1 MYLIKSIL
9 LYTSLL
15 TSNYEISFVRF
26 YANESDYISDIR
38 LLATQRFAQSHMQVF
53 YNDQKIPQIK
63 EWLDGKG
70 ETIKWEVLDYKEKR
84 LIRRYFLNIDQKP
97 DSLIQFGQDEPWSQE
112 FRKSYDKSNRQ
123 YYEGQESKFILNES
137 SQIDLIQF
145 TNVQGKLYGEI
156 DFIYNHLG
164 LLIGEVWR
172 ELPSQKIARRF
183 AYSIDM
189 LTMKKEIWEYDKNG
203 QEVSYVVL
211 IQPPADELYKTL
223 PPRFG
228 NRLDEISVL
237 LEDIRSRDIKIPFDV
252 FIPKTDYDLM
262 ILTNNDSLMVEII
275 ELGQQKVTFKI
286 IGESDQ
292 LTMPKIRV
300 KSITSKYGERIFP

>member
-63 EWLDGKG
+63 EWLDDKG

-172 ELPSQKIARRF
+172 ELPSQKIVRRF

-275 ELGQQKVTFKI
+275 ELGQQKVKFKI

>member
-15 TSNYEISFVRF
+15 TINYEISFVRF

-53 YNDQKIPQIK
+53 YNDQKIPLLK
-63 EWLDGKG
+63 EWLDEKG

-172 ELPSQKIARRF
+172 ELPSQKIVRRF

>member
-15 TSNYEISFVRF
+15 TISYEISFVRF

-63 EWLDGKG
+63 EWLDDKG

-172 ELPSQKIARRF
+172 ELPSQKIVRRF

-211 IQPPADELYKTL
+211 IRPAADELYKTL

>member
-15 TSNYEISFVRF
+15 TINYEISFVRF

-38 LLATQRFAQSHMQVF
+38 LLATQRFDQSHMQVF

-63 EWLDGKG
+63 EWLDDKG

-172 ELPSQKIARRF
+172 ELPSQKIVRRF

-237 LEDIRSRDIKIPFDV
+237 LEDIRLRDIKVPFDV

>member
-15 TSNYEISFVRF
+15 TINYEISFVRF

-38 LLATQRFAQSHMQVF
+38 LLATQRFDQSHMQVF

-63 EWLDGKG
+63 EWLDDKG

-97 DSLIQFGQDEPWSQE
+97 DSLIQFGQDEPWAQE

-172 ELPSQKIARRF
+172 ELPSQKIVRRF

>member
-1 MYLIKSIL
+1 LYLIKSIL

-63 EWLDGKG
+63 EWLDDKG

-172 ELPSQKIARRF
+172 ELPSQKIVRRF

-237 LEDIRSRDIKIPFDV
+237 LEDIRSRDIKIPFYV

>member
-15 TSNYEISFVRF
+15 TINYEISFVRF

-38 LLATQRFAQSHMQVF
+38 LLATQRFDQSHMQVF

-172 ELPSQKIARRF
+172 ELPSQKIVRRF

>member
-63 EWLDGKG
+63 EWLDDKG

-97 DSLIQFGQDEPWSQE
+97 DRLIQFGQDEPWSQE

-172 ELPSQKIARRF
+172 ELPSQKIVRRF

>member
-15 TSNYEISFVRF
+15 TINYEISFVRF

-63 EWLDGKG
+63 EWLDDKG

-172 ELPSQKIARRF
+172 ELPSQKIVRRF

-228 NRLDEISVL
+228 NRLDEISVI

>member
-15 TSNYEISFVRF
+15 TINYEISFVRF

-38 LLATQRFAQSHMQVF
+38 LLSTQRFAQSHMQVF

-63 EWLDGKG
+63 EWLDDKG
-70 ETIKWEVLDYKEKR
+70 GTIKWEVLDYKEKR

-172 ELPSQKIARRF
+172 ELPSQKIVRRF

>member
-38 LLATQRFAQSHMQVF
+38 LLATQRFDQSHMQVF

-137 SQIDLIQF
+137 NQIDLIQF

-172 ELPSQKIARRF
+172 ELPSQKIVRRF

>member
-15 TSNYEISFVRF
+15 TINYEISFVRF

-63 EWLDGKG
+63 EWLDDKG

-123 YYEGQESKFILNES
+123 YYEGQESKFILNDK
-137 SQIDLIQF
+137 IF
-145 TNVQGKLYGEI
+145 LY
-156 DFIYNHLG
+156 NLN
-164 LLIGEVWR
+164 
-172 ELPSQKIARRF
+172 
-183 AYSIDM
+183 M
-189 LTMKKEIWEYDKNG
+189 
-203 QEVSYVVL
+203 
-211 IQPPADELYKTL
+211 
-223 PPRFG
+223 
-228 NRLDEISVL
+228 
-237 LEDIRSRDIKIPFDV
+237 
-252 FIPKTDYDLM
+252 
-262 ILTNNDSLMVEII
+262 
-275 ELGQQKVTFKI
+275 
-286 IGESDQ
+286 
-292 LTMPKIRV
+292 
-300 KSITSKYGERIFP
+300 